1 MDAHPPLAG
10 TDLLQVRMPG
20 VNFHVLRDER
30 GLYLLDAGF
39 IGGIRALRK
48 GLRAAGWDRERVVGI
63 ILTHGHLD
71 HILNVTPLAEAT
83 GAWIAAPRLDAAHY
97 RGRATY
103 CGAARVTG
111 VLEAIGRRLL
121 GFRPFEPTRLIDDGD
136 SLEVWHGLRAVLLP
150 GHTAGHTGYYCESR
164 KLLFTA
170 DLFASYGK
178 LGHFPPNIFNSFP
191 EQVPGSVG
199 KALSLDVEGV
209 IPNHGDAAAPQE
221 HLRRLRGL
229 GRS

>member
-1 MDAHPPLAG
+1 MSAE
-10 TDLLQVRMPG
+10 TDLLQIRMPG
-20 VNFHVLRDER
+20 VNFHVLRDEH

-71 HILNVTPLAEAT
+71 HILNVAPLAEAT
-83 GAWIAAPRLDAAHY
+83 GAWIAAPHLDAAHY
-97 RGRATY
+97 HGRATY
-103 CGAARVTG
+103 RGAARVSG
-111 VLEAIGRRLL
+111 MLEAIGKPLF

-136 SLEVWHGLRAVLLP
+136 VLEVWHGLRAVLLP

-178 LGHFPPNIFNSFP
+178 LGHFPPRIFNSYP
-191 EQVPGSVG
+191 DLMAAGLE
-199 KALSLDVEGV
+199 KALALDIEGV
-209 IPNHGDAAAPQE
+209 IPNHGDGASPEE

-229 GRS
+229 GRRI